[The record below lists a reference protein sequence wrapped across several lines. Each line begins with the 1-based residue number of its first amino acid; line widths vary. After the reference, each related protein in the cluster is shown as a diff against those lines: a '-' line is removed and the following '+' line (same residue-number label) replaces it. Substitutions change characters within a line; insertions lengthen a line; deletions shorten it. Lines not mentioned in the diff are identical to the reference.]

1 VKQQQW
7 RRKRLKYNRLQIGSD
22 FRIWFNPFPPHQD
35 FHPSTQ
41 EAEALIWLLD
51 SLWFQGAWQVKHDS
65 LAFKAFETAK
75 RHVAW
80 AVDSYTSSS
89 TLRVERFVR
98 WVAGI
103 SLLHV
108 VLRHIVRPRSSEE
121 RKMGR
126 GPMVPRDRR
135 RVHFTKLSLE
145 TLIYFSIE
153 REKHIASWN
162 N

>member
-1 VKQQQW
+1 MSQEQQRERGW
-7 RRKRLKYNRLQIGSD
+7 KCNSLHTGSD
-22 FRIWFNPFPPHQD
+22 FRILFNPSLPQRFSFIHRGSWSADLTLGFVHVFRD
-35 FHPSTQ
+35 FH
-41 EAEALIWLLD
+41 D
-51 SLWFQGAWQVKHDS
+51 C
-65 LAFKAFETAK
+65 LAFKAFQTVQ
-75 RHVAW
+75 RHGAW
-80 AVDSYTSSS
+80 AVDSHTGSG

-121 RKMGR
+121 RKMGG

>member
-1 VKQQQW
+1 M
-7 RRKRLKYNRLQIGSD
+7 
-22 FRIWFNPFPPHQD
+22 
-35 FHPSTQ
+35 T
-41 EAEALIWLLD
+41 
-51 SLWFQGAWQVKHDS
+51 HDS
-65 LAFKAFETAK
+65 LAFKAFETVQ
-75 RHVAW
+75 RHVAR
-80 AVDSYTSSS
+80 AVDSHTGSS

-153 REKHIASWN
+153 REKHIAS
-162 N
+162 